1 MTDAAPSPEHL
12 GDGIVLDP
20 LKSTAA
26 SAALAEAQEIEYRQ
40 DSYRR

>member
-20 LKSTAA
+20 LKRTAA
-26 SAALAEAQEIEYRQ
+26 SAGLAEAQEIEYGQ
-40 DSYRR
+40 ESRRR